1 MITCSRDALQ
11 DQKDRASLILKFNS
25 RLKLVIG
32 KGKVYRW
39 SKCRV
44 EVEFILRAKVQTCRK
59 CVKEGTCTV

>member
-32 KGKVYRW
+32 KGKVYRCLNVVW
-39 SKCRV
+39 KSNSFSVLKYKHAESV
-44 EVEFILRAKVQTCRK
+44 
-59 CVKEGTCTV
+59 